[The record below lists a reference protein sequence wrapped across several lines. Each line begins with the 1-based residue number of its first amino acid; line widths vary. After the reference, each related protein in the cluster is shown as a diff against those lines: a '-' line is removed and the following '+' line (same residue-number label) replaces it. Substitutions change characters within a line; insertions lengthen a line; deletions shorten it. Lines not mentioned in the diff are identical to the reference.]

1 MATGPTG
8 KHSLTLSYFS
18 GFSPT
23 GTDITHHCEQWGV
36 FLIPSRIFSIS
47 CIQLRQLVPSGRDAI
62 NKLKGKTGKRRLF
75 FMIHYMLGGFDLCV
89 MQSRIK
95 PCLTIIYSTGHR
107 QRVSCLAQCLAPC
120 PEGETGKKK
129 MLGPPCLGVR
139 LQLRVQKCV
148 CVFSLLSC
156 GSRKVSPSTTTG
168 SRQGRASPEDTAS
181 SLTWRELALTPFGQ
195 NSAML
200 PITVKLLNYLAV
212 LNASFLFF
220 LGFFLTLLLM
230 RSDWCIHHLL

>member
-107 QRVSCLAQCLAPC
+107 QRVSCPAQCLAPC

-129 MLGPPCLGVR
+129 CWVLLAWVSGFNLGS
-139 LQLRVQKCV
+139 KNV
-148 CVFSLLSC
+148 CV
-156 GSRKVSPSTTTG
+156 
-168 SRQGRASPEDTAS
+168 S
-181 SLTWRELALTPFGQ
+181 SLC
-195 NSAML
+195 SAVEAERWV
-200 PITVKLLNYLAV
+200 PPPRQV
-212 LNASFLFF
+212 LDRGEPAQR
-220 LGFFLTLLLM
+220 TLLPPSLEGN
-230 RSDWCIHHLL
+230 WL